1 MTILTDLN
9 NLESAGLI
17 RLARLQPELEYLF
30 QHALVQEAAYAS
42 LLESDRQRLHRSVGE
57 AVEDLYGDCLDE
69 RAAMLAYHFERAGDA
84 ARARR
89 YFLKAGKINLKA
101 YANQEAETLF
111 RRALSLAQQADADRA
126 LALAGLGAA
135 LHSLGRFDEALA
147 VWQESVALYRQMDC
161 WDDVGSL
168 YARMARTA
176 WFAGDTP
183 GGLRWARL
191 AMEVMAAAP
200 EGRGLARVLHETA
213 RACFFNGLPQEARH
227 FGERAL
233 AMAGRLQLVD
243 VEADTLVTLSMLPNQ
258 TTEAVIAQLDRAIAL
273 AEDIRLLSVAS
284 RAYHNRGIVRTGL
297 LGDLHGAFQDFVR
310 ATEIAHL
317 RGSVR
322 EELLALVNQGFC
334 RLRLGDIPAA
344 REIQRRVVQLSSQL
358 VASDQPERELLT
370 IGLLLAWYEGRTDEA
385 LAAARAWYAQG
396 QERGDLQARVH
407 AALTVAEFQIDLAQA
422 GEPADLDEA
431 EAILNAVLPDSQR
444 GFSVQVEALCAL
456 AHIHARRGQVA
467 EARRLLACAQAVE
480 ELPAPVWRQLGFLLV
495 EKEVAE
501 AEGDWDRALACAE
514 EIANAYAR
522 RGWRWAQ
529 TFATEVWATL
539 HERRGAAADLKRAQ
553 TLLREALVAF
563 EEMGAHPR
571 AAHLENRL
579 QAVRARLADQ
589 ALAYAQSAQELAA
602 ARRIQESILPV
613 APPRLPG
620 WDIAASLQPARQTSG
635 DFYDF
640 IPLPAGAWGF
650 LLADVADKGA
660 GAAMYMAISRTTLR
674 NAANLAGAAPA
685 ETVRTAND
693 SLLTDTRSDLFVTLF
708 YGVMTPADGQ
718 FTYVNAGHNPP
729 LLWRAGATQPLW
741 LPRTGLALGV
751 ISDVAWEALT
761 ITLNPGD
768 VLISYTDGVTET
780 QNADGE
786 LFGEQRLAAVVAG
799 CAHQPAG
806 EIQSA
811 ILTALRAFA
820 GAMPPFDDTTL
831 LVIRRTTGVL

>member
-1 MTILTDLN
+1 MTLFADLN

-57 AVEDLYGDCLDE
+57 AVEELYGDCLDE
-69 RAAMLAYHFERAGDA
+69 RAAMLAYHFERAGDTA
-84 ARARR
+84 LARR
-89 YFLKAGKINLKA
+89 YFLKAGRINLKA

-111 RRALSLAQQADADRA
+111 RRALSLTQQPDEERA

-135 LHSLGRFDEALA
+135 LQGLGRFEEAIA
-147 VWQESVALYRQMDC
+147 IWQDSVALYQQLGC

-168 YARMARTA
+168 YARIARTA

-191 AMEVMAAAP
+191 ALAVMAEAP
-200 EGRGLARVLHETA
+200 EGGGLARVLHEAA

-233 AMAGRLQLVD
+233 AMADRLQLVD
-243 VEADTLVTLSMLPNQ
+243 VEADTLVTLSMLPHQ
-258 TTEAVIAQLDRAIAL
+258 PTEAVIAQLDRAIAL
-273 AEDIRLLSVAS
+273 AEEFRLLMVAS
-284 RAYHNRGIVRTGL
+284 RAYHNRGIYRTGL
-297 LGDLHGAFQDFVR
+297 LGDLHGAYQDFVR

-334 RLRLGDIPAA
+334 RLRLGDLPAA
-344 REIQRRVVQLSSQL
+344 RQIQSRVVQLSGQL
-358 VASDQPERELLT
+358 AAGDQPESELLT
-370 IGLLLAWYEGRTDEA
+370 MELLMAWYEGRTTAA

-396 QERGDLQARVH
+396 EQRGDLQARVH
-407 AALTVAEFQIDLAQA
+407 GALTVAEFQIDLAQQ
-422 GEPADLDEA
+422 GGPADLEEA
-431 EAILNAVLPDSQR
+431 ETLLKAVLPYSER
-444 GFSVQVEALCAL
+444 GFAVQVEGLCAL
-456 AHIHARRGQVA
+456 AQIHARRGQVD
-467 EARRLLACAQAVE
+467 EARRLLARAQAVE
-480 ELPAPVWRQLGFLLV
+480 ELPAPIWRNLGFLQV
-495 EKEVAE
+495 EKEVAQ
-501 AEGDWDRALACAE
+501 AEGDWETALTRAE
-514 EIANAYAR
+514 EIANSYAR
-522 RGWRWAQ
+522 LGWRWALA
-529 TFATEVWATL
+529 FATEVWAAL
-539 HERRGAAADLKRAQ
+539 HERRGAPADLKRAQ

-563 EEMGAHPR
+563 EEMDARPR
-571 AAHLENRL
+571 AARLENRL
-579 QAVRARLADQ
+579 QAVRTRLADQ

-602 ARRIQESILPV
+602 ARRIQESILPA
-613 APPRLPG
+613 APPHLSG
-620 WDIAASLQPARQTSG
+620 WDISASLQPARQMSG

-640 IPLPAGAWGF
+640 IALPAGVWGF

-685 ETVRTAND
+685 ETVRAANEQ
-693 SLLTDTRSDLFVTLF
+693 LLTDTRSDLFVTLF
-708 YGVMTPADGQ
+708 YGVMTPADGR

-729 LLWRAGATQPLW
+729 LLWRAGASQPIW

-751 ISDVAWEALT
+751 ISDMVWEDRT
-761 ITLNPGD
+761 VTLHPGD
-768 VLISYTDGVTET
+768 VLVCYTDGVTET
-780 QNADGE
+780 QNAAGD
-786 LFGEQRLAAVVAG
+786 LFGEQRLAAVVERCARQSAG
-799 CAHQPAG
+799 D
-806 EIQSA
+806 IQLA

-820 GAMPPFDDTTL
+820 GETPPFDDTTL
-831 LVIRRTTGVL
+831 LIIRRDRAA